1 MNDKSK
7 MELYQRMVDS
17 KVKKYSNGIIEL
29 PIKAL
34 QEYHDA
40 VGLGPNELCY
50 FTLHLPYYDDGLY
63 NYLLGNDCDEDA
75 LVLIMDAYYY
85 DVDTGEFESFSQNK
99 VLEGSIYRRFYD
111 GSAFFCGELRID
123 HLGRVWLESMTEDNI
138 GAEFCVQFSDHSMGY
153 QMCSEDLSFCA
164 RFWFDGE
171 KFTYSPVAVYFYDG
185 PPC

>member
-1 MNDKSK
+1 MDNKSK

-50 FTLHLPYYDDGLY
+50 FTLYLPNYEDGRYDYY
-63 NYLLGNDCDEDA
+63 LGNDCDEDA
-75 LVLIMDAYYY
+75 LVLIMDACYY
-85 DVDTGEFESFSQNK
+85 DVETRESESLSQNK
-99 VLEGSIYRRFYD
+99 VLESSIYRRFYD
-111 GSAFFCGELRID
+111 GSAIFCGELRID
-123 HLGRVWLESMTEDNI
+123 QLGRVWLEAMTEDNI
-138 GAEFCVQFSDHSMGY
+138 GAEFCVQFSPGSMGY
-153 QMCSEDLSFCA
+153 QMCSEDFSICV

-171 KFTYSPVAVYFYDG
+171 KFIYSPVTVYYYG
-185 PPC
+185 GLPC